1 MRLTLIAGFLSLAAA
16 VDPDVSKSFEEIC
29 EENGFASE
37 NYTLTTTDGYIL
49 SMYRIPGTISDD
61 AQSKPPVL
69 MVHC

>member
-1 MRLTLIAGFLSLAAA
+1 MRLSFIAGFLSLAAA
-16 VDPDVSKSFEEIC
+16 VVDPDISKSFEEIC

-61 AQSKPPVL
+61 T
-69 MVHC
+69 